1 MADLSTPSPDR
12 FAFEFDPAY
21 RIAALPFAITP
32 GRAHVDVDH
41 EQLDVR
47 FGFWRVRT
55 PLTNVV
61 DTEISGPFRW
71 FKTMGPAHLSLA
83 DRGLTCATNGQRGIC
98 IRFAVPVR
106 GMDPLGLLRH
116 PGLTVTVADPEGLA
130 RALEAS
136 SGAPD
141 ATRTTDQNNSIRP
154 HHRGGPG

>member
-1 MADLSTPSPDR
+1 MSDVSTPSPDR

-32 GRAHVDVDH
+32 DRAHVEVDQ

-130 RALEAS
+130 RALEAGS
-136 SGAPD
+136 AASQ
-141 ATRTTDQNNSIRP
+141 TTGTADRNKST
-154 HHRGGPG
+154 